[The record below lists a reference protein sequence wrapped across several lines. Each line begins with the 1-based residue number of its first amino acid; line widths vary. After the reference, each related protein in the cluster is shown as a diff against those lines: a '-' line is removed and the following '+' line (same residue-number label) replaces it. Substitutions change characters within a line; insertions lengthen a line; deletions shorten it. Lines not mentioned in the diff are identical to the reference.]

1 MTPNNKL
8 TLINQSLITQ
18 LYPFLQL
25 AFLLQIL
32 LMALSHSVNLPIYCL
47 SNPGFRRRIYR
58 KYQRKSVYSRNSES
72 NSTPSG
78 FRMSNL
84 TNRLRKTISK
94 DTSASNVENA
104 SSLDPTQL
112 NRCFSERP
120 RRHPPRIVP
129 SKTLIDSISTNK
141 DLYLHATFKTNKT
154 KSNELKRGVSV

>member
-1 MTPNNKL
+1 M
-8 TLINQSLITQ
+8 
-18 LYPFLQL
+18 YPFLQL
-25 AFLLQIL
+25 AFLLQTL
-32 LMALSHSVNLPIYCL
+32 LMALSHSINLPIYCL

-104 SSLDPTQL
+104 NSLDPTQL
-112 NRCFSERP
+112 NRSISERH
-120 RRHPPRIVP
+120 RRHPLRIVQ
-129 SKTLIDSISTNK
+129 SKTLVDSISTNK

>member
-1 MTPNNKL
+1 M
-8 TLINQSLITQ
+8 S
-18 LYPFLQL
+18 
-25 AFLLQIL
+25 
-32 LMALSHSVNLPIYCL
+32 LSHSVNLPIYCL

-78 FRMSNL
+78 FRMSRL
-84 TNRLRKTISK
+84 TSRIRNTISK

-104 SSLDPTQL
+104 TTLDPTQL
-112 NRCFSERP
+112 NRSISERH
-120 RRHPPRIVP
+120 RQHPSRIVQ
-129 SKTLIDSISTNK
+129 SKTLVDSIATNK